1 MALASYLEYTHTNM
15 YDKPIDMA
23 EGLPKQK
30 RSEVPSGK
38 LEIRLQ
44 IDSTN
49 ERLNYVDKLRQAA
62 IEAIKQGTPLEVING
77 PSR

>member
-1 MALASYLEYTHTNM
+1 MALVTYLEYTHINM

-30 RSEVPSGK
+30 RSEVARGK